1 MTPQSEKAA
10 RFLDLHRPGN
20 PLLLPNP
27 WDQGSARLLAS
38 LGFHA
43 LATTSSGYAAT
54 LGRLDGSVSRDEAL
68 AHAAAVVAAT
78 ELPVSADLE
87 NCFADDPAGVAR
99 TVALAVEAGLAGC
112 SLEDFTD
119 GDAGPIYDIGPA
131 TERVAAA
138 AEAAHAGP
146 VRLVLT
152 ARAENYL
159 HGRPD
164 LADTITRLQAYQ
176 AAGADV
182 LYAPGLTSLADIRQ
196 VVTAVD
202 RPVNV
207 LAVAGAPSVGELAE
221 AGVSRVSVGGA
232 FAFAALGALVDA
244 ATELRDQGTYSYLA
258 RTAAGRR
265 AIQDAV
271 LHADHAGLNGSA
283 LTLRPSLRC
292 RRRDQR
298 SWRGADGHRSRAV
311 RRPGG
316 AATCG

>member
-1 MTPQSEKAA
+1 MTTQSEKAA
-10 RFLDLHRPGN
+10 RFLDLHRPGH

-38 LGFHA
+38 LGFEA

-68 AHAAAVVAAT
+68 GHAAAVVAAT

-99 TVALAVEAGLAGC
+99 TVALAVDVGLAGC
-112 SLEDFTD
+112 SIEDFT
-119 GDAGPIYDIGPA
+119 GSETEPIYGIEEA
-131 TERVAAA
+131 AERVAAA
-138 AEAAHAGP
+138 AKAAHAGP

-159 HGRPD
+159 HGRQD

-207 LAVAGAPSVGELAE
+207 LAVSGAPSVGELAE

-232 FAFAALGALVDA
+232 FAFAAFGALTEA
-244 ATELRDQGTYSYLA
+244 ATELRDKGTYGYLGGS
-258 RTAAGRR
+258 AAGRR
-265 AIQDAV
+265 AIQDAASA
-271 LHADHAGLNGSA
+271 ADNGGLS
-283 LTLRPSLRC
+283 
-292 RRRDQR
+292 
-298 SWRGADGHRSRAV
+298 RGDGEQQV
-311 RRPGG
+311 K
-316 AATCG
+316 

>member
-1 MTPQSEKAA
+1 MTTQSEKAA
-10 RFLDLHRPGN
+10 GFLELHRPGN

-38 LGFHA
+38 LGFKA
-43 LATTSSGYAAT
+43 LATTSSGCAAT

-78 ELPVSADLE
+78 DLPVSADLE
-87 NCFADDPAGVAR
+87 NCFADEPAGVAR

-112 SLEDFTD
+112 SLEDFTGGESD
-119 GDAGPIYDIGPA
+119 PIYDIGLA
-131 TERVAAA
+131 AERVAAA

-164 LADTITRLQAYQ
+164 LADTITRLQAYH

-196 VVTAVD
+196 LVAAVD
-202 RPVNV
+202 CPVNV
-207 LAVAGAPSVGELAE
+207 LAVAGAPSVGELAD

-232 FAFAALGALVDA
+232 FAFAALGALVNA
-244 ATELRDQGTYSYLA
+244 ATELRDQGTYGYLA
-258 RTAAGRR
+258 GSAAGRR
-265 AIQDAV
+265 AIKDAV
-271 LHADHAGLNGSA
+271 LAAGHG
-283 LTLRPSLRC
+283 TLIGGDVRPWGRC
-292 RRRDQR
+292 R
-298 SWRGADGHRSRAV
+298 ASRAV
-311 RRPGG
+311 
-316 AATCG
+316 